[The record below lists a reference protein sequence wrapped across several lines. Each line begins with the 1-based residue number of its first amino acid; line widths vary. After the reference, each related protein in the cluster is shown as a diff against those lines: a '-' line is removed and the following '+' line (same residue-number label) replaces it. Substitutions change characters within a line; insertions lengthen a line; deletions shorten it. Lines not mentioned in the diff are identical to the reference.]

1 MANVS
6 FLRGT
11 QSKLNALLAAGSG
24 YTEGAFYLTTDSDR
38 LYFAQSANELV
49 HLNHNVIHVAS
60 VSALPTPAEATE
72 GDFYYAKAENV
83 LCTKVGSAWVQINK
97 DTNVDTAV
105 SAVNGIKVE
114 SSSDKGITVSFNI
127 QQVKTDVNTGDTTN
141 LAAIPVSFT
150 IDRDDLISANNVDV
164 GVATTAVTGGVK
176 VATTGDG
183 SSGTGFNVTGGDN
196 VTVARDTS
204 GNVSI
209 SALDTTY
216 DIEATDNKI
225 ILNNLRTGD
234 SDELNLASGNDA
246 ITVSAAADTITVTH
260 KSYLTKAAQ
269 STAATATPGYGGTF
283 TVVDSITTDKGHVT
297 GFNTKTV
304 TIPASDNVTSTLSA
318 VAGNKIHLE
327 ESNGDNYD
335 VTLAAGTTGDIV
347 LSTDVATDTITV
359 EHKTY
364 NAPSVTS
371 ADAIAPGHGTT
382 FTVVDSITANNGHI
396 TGYKTKAITLP
407 TDNNTVNTGAAI
419 SADNQ
424 GKLTVSVTDSKGDSV
439 ENTSG
444 QVLYYEVNGQKV
456 YNQGKIDF
464 YTKEQID
471 SKMQGINALTYKGTV
486 ASNVTTETDT
496 AKKALPTTGVA
507 IGDTWKVAYE
517 GTYGGQYC
525 EVGDLLIATG
535 TETNGVITSGL
546 TWTYVPSGDDT
557 DSQYKLVVANNTA
570 TLNCTTT
577 GDDVGALTI
586 AAGNDIAVSTSGST
600 ITVTHED
607 FSKTNKTTSTAAPKY
622 GETFTVVD
630 TITTDNGH
638 VTGINTK
645 TVTIPASDDTTSVLS
660 VAAGNKIHLEES
672 NGDNYDVTLASGN
685 DYIALASNTTNN
697 TITATH
703 KTYSTSLSATPG
715 ADLKPS
721 HGGNFTVVTGVTRDS
736 GGHLNGF
743 TTQKVILPTDNNTT
757 SSLSVQD
764 NTITLTESNGDSYDV
779 AFTGGTQIDIATE
792 NDGIKVSHAAIT
804 TTKKSNTTAAP
815 GAGETVTVLDS
826 IDVNNGHVTG
836 YTNKVITLPADTTS
850 AIAGKVESVT
860 NGAKFTTT
868 LTESNGDNSS
878 SVLSVTST
886 SLAVSAGT
894 NAMSINLV
902 WGSFDN

>member
-141 LAAIPVSFT
+141 LAAIPVTFT
-150 IDRDDLISANNVDV
+150 IDRDDLALANNVDV

-183 SSGTGFNVTGGDN
+183 SSGAGFNVTGGDN
-196 VTVARDTS
+196 VTVARDNS

-216 DIEATDNKI
+216 DVEATDNKI

-234 SDELNLASGNDA
+234 SDEINLASGNDA

-269 STAATATPGYGGTF
+269 STTATAAPGYGETF

-318 VAGNKIHLE
+318 AEGNKIHLE
-327 ESNGDNYD
+327 ESNGDSYD
-335 VTLAAGTTGDIV
+335 VTLAAGTSGDIV
-347 LSTDVATDTITV
+347 LSTNVDSDTITV

-364 NAPSVTS
+364 NAPSVT
-371 ADAIAPGHGTT
+371 AATAIAPDHGTT
-382 FTVVDSITANNGHI
+382 FTVVDSIIANNGHI
-396 TGYKTKAITLP
+396 TGYKTKDITLP
-407 TDNNTVNTGAAI
+407 TDNNTINTAASITADNTG
-419 SADNQ
+419 
-424 GKLTVSVTDSKGDSV
+424 KLSVSVTDSQGDSV
-439 ENTSG
+439 NNTSG
-444 QVLYYEVNGQKV
+444 QVLYYIVNGEKV
-456 YNQGKIDF
+456 YNQNEINF
-464 YTKEQID
+464 YTIDQID
-471 SKMQGINALTYKGTV
+471 TKFKAVNGMTYKGTV
-486 ASNVTTETDT
+486 GGTGATVS
-496 AKKALPTTGVA
+496 ALPSEGVA
-507 IGDTWKVAYE
+507 IGDTYKVAVE
-517 GTYGGQYC
+517 GSYGGQYC
-525 EVGDLLIATG
+525 EAGDLLIAIG
-535 TETNGVITSGL
+535 TEEDGVITSGL
-546 TWTYVPSGDDT
+546 TWTYIPSGDDV
-557 DSQYKLVVANNTA
+557 DSQYKLVVSNNTA

-586 AAGNDIAVSTSGST
+586 AAGNDIGVSTSGST
-600 ITVTHED
+600 ITVKHED
-607 FSKTNKTTSTAAPKY
+607 FTTSKTTSTAAPDY
-622 GETFTVVD
+622 SETFTVVD
-630 TITTDNGH
+630 SITTDNGH

-645 TVTIPASDDTTSVLS
+645 TVTIPASDDTTSALS
-660 VAAGNKIHLEES
+660 VVAGNKIHLLES
-672 NGDNYDVTLASGN
+672 NGDSYDVTLDSGN
-685 DYIALASNTTNN
+685 AYITLASDTTNN
-697 TITATH
+697 KITATH
-703 KTYSTSLSATPG
+703 KTYATNLSATTG
-715 ADLKPS
+715 ADLKPD

-743 TTQKVILPTDNNTT
+743 TTQKVILPADNNTT
-757 SSLSVQD
+757 SELNVAN
-764 NTITLTESNGDSYDV
+764 NTITLDESNGDSYDV
-779 AFTGGTQIDIATE
+779 TFVGGTQMVIETE
-792 NDGIKVSHAAIT
+792 DRNIKVNHATIE
-804 TTKKSNTTAAP
+804 TKAKSNTTAAP
-815 GAGETVTVLDS
+815 NAGETVTVLDS
-826 IDVNNGHVTG
+826 VEVTNGHVTG

-850 AIAGKVESVT
+850 AIAGKVENVT

-868 LTESNGDNSS
+868 LTETNGDSS
-878 SVLSVTST
+878 SSAVSVTST
-886 SLAVSAGT
+886 SLEVTAAT
-894 NAMSINLV
+894 NAMTINLV
-902 WGSFDN
+902 WGSFDD